1 MKNNKCYK
9 CKSGNLSIIER
20 ENTYRVKDYSYVIP
34 VNKELQGSISDYVE
48 MDDYEIIKLM
58 IDTNTKIR
66 KYYYD
71 KMCRDMDKY
80 CSIGAF

>member
-1 MKNNKCYK
+1 MEEEDWC
-9 CKSGNLSIIER
+9 I
-20 ENTYRVKDYSYVIP
+20 DYSYVIP

-71 KMCRDMDKY
+71 KMYRDVDKY
-80 CSIGAF
+80 CSIGAFWNEKESMES